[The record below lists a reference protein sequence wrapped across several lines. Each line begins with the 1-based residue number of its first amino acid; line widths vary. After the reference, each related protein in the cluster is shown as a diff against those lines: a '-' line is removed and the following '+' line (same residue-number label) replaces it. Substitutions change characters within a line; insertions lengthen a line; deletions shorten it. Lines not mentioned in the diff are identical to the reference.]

1 MENGKKKAVVGNNL
15 TDSNVE
21 IYHRKLKRTHFMK
34 KSFYVVY
41 KFYCYFALFW
51 SRMKGKEK
59 YDIIKYNIKCVDF
72 MINIMCPLGY
82 KLSTI
87 IEYRNLDICI
97 NGLKIILPDRL
108 KCDSTVEDI
117 YNMLGRIP
125 KSDALKLLR
134 KISPDLLASERLAY
148 FLFNKD
154 KEHFIETL
162 LSGKYNLQD
171 IKGDC
176 DVYGFEQKRVKIL
189 DQMSGKKVDWEIVHL
204 ESESIIN
211 KFEGNEFYSEYYNL
225 YKQVRKTDIFSEKI
239 SKRYLYLVT
248 KNNLFVYFILMEEYT
263 SFERENLDK
272 VIGKIKRDPYYR
284 TVYDKVYSIYIRKD
298 AKKRFNVADA
308 SNILEVIS
316 NELSEIVADNSSRV
330 NSKGVT
336 KTDSNNNNENFF
348 IGEDYF
354 KQQPDSDKNRYFC
367 KLKKCVS
374 DEGGTKFIEF
384 INWLAKEGYIENTSE
399 TKATFAFRLTGICPP
414 KKIVEKVEWKEK
426 ATYLF
431 YIIKN
436 FHKKED
442 SKREKLEKFF
452 SCKDDLFK
460 NVARFSSHAKRGEK
474 TTKDTFLLKIREL
487 YPDIEK

>member
-1 MENGKKKAVVGNNL
+1 MFHVQHEQ
-15 TDSNVE
+15 
-21 IYHRKLKRTHFMK
+21 
-34 KSFYVVY
+34 
-41 KFYCYFALFW
+41 
-51 SRMKGKEK
+51 
-59 YDIIKYNIKCVDF
+59 
-72 MINIMCPLGY
+72 
-82 KLSTI
+82 
-87 IEYRNLDICI
+87 
-97 NGLKIILPDRL
+97 LKIQKICSTGDNVPRGTFFYGIL
-108 KCDSTVEDI
+108 K
-117 YNMLGRIP
+117 
-125 KSDALKLLR
+125 
-134 KISPDLLASERLAY
+134 
-148 FLFNKD
+148 
-154 KEHFIETL
+154 KE
-162 LSGKYNLQD
+162 
-171 IKGDC
+171 
-176 DVYGFEQKRVKIL
+176 V
-189 DQMSGKKVDWEIVHL
+189 
-204 ESESIIN
+204 
-211 KFEGNEFYSEYYNL
+211 L
-225 YKQVRKTDIFSEKI
+225 YC
-239 SKRYLYLVT
+239 
-248 KNNLFVYFILMEEYT
+248 
-263 SFERENLDK
+263 
-272 VIGKIKRDPYYR
+272 
-284 TVYDKVYSIYIRKD
+284 RKD